1 MPLKYRIVLKKDM
14 SKGAA
19 KGDQLYYG
27 QIRSLEKTNFKKLCK
42 LVSGYCTAK
51 PGEVELVIDGLIY
64 VLCMLLESG
73 NVIQMGEFGNFR
85 MVAGSKG
92 SATLKNFDPM
102 LFKKARIVF
111 TPGAMLRQ
119 LISED
124 SYDRLDPF
132 SDPEEKEGGEGGEGG
147 SGEDDRPVIE

>member
-19 KGDQLYYG
+19 KGAQLYYG
-27 QIRSLEKTNFKKLCK
+27 QVRSMEKTRFKKLCK

-92 SATLKNFDPM
+92 SETLKGFDPA

-119 LISED
+119 LIAD
-124 SYDRLDPF
+124 TSYDRLDPF
-132 SDPEEKEGGEGGEGG
+132 ADPEEKGG
-147 SGEDDRPVIE
+147 GEDDRPVIE